1 LIIDQPHCTHE
12 GRSNFFARML
22 SIHHKEC
29 GVCPDQWRL
38 GRGFLTSTHAQAQ
51 TPQKR
56 KAEWMSFTLPTLPL
70 TAREPGLPLETTPNL
85 AEINGARIWYAERGQ
100 KAPGVPVLPLHG
112 GFGNSNYFGNLIP
125 SLVAKG
131 YRVIA
136 MDSRGHGRSAR
147 TDAPQTYHQ
156 MAEDVA
162 INHPSR
168 LGGVD

>member
-1 LIIDQPHCTHE
+1 MSASHAWIARAVCGLSFAFTVAAFS
-12 GRSNFFARML
+12 GRA
-22 SIHHKEC
+22 
-29 GVCPDQWRL
+29 
-38 GRGFLTSTHAQAQ
+38 
-51 TPQKR
+51 
-56 KAEWMSFTLPTLPL
+56 AEPWQVLPPT
-70 TAREPGLPLETTPNL
+70 PGLPLETTPNL